1 MSWNASELGDPTLCL
16 LLFSESKV
24 LHSAR
29 VSIALSGDTRPQLP
43 QIISPDSR
51 SVTWRPLS
59 HIQHTI
65 EDCITIKKK

>member
-1 MSWNASELGDPTLCL
+1 LPIIVDNPMSWNASELGDPTLWRL

-29 VSIALSGDTRPQLP
+29 LSIALSDDTRPQLP

-51 SVTWRPLS
+51 SV
-59 HIQHTI
+59 I
-65 EDCITIKKK
+65 